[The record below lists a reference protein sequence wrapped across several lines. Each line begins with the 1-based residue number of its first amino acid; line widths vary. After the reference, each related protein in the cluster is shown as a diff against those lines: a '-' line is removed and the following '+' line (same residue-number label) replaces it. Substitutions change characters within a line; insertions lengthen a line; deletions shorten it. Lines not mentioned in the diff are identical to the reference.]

1 MNKNKYF
8 AIPIWE
14 IINIICLLLYI
25 YNIFYVG
32 EVVLCDSNE
41 CINDFVAG
49 TTQDDDL
56 DSIHPPTGL
65 FFKFKRKLSWY
76 INGKKSGQFS
86 SYNEYKDSWTNNSI
100 WKILKDDFRKTRA
113 NVDKD
118 LILSSR
124 QNEKLMTDIY
134 NQRITKDIMNQER
147 RNTYNTK

>member
-1 MNKNKYF
+1 MKKNKYF
-8 AIPIWE
+8 AIPIWQ
-14 IINIICLLLYI
+14 IINIICLLFYI

-41 CINDFVAG
+41 SINDFVAG

-56 DSIHPPTGL
+56 DSIHPPAGL

-76 INGKKSGQFS
+76 INGKKSGEFS
-86 SYNEYKDSWTNNSI
+86 SYNEYKDCWTNNSI
-100 WKILKDDFRKTRA
+100 WKILKDDFRKTRS

-118 LILSSR
+118 LTLSSR